1 MTVGGENFRAF
12 RAGKWE
18 LFYISCRRLRKT
30 PSDNAGLRADSRL
43 IQVLKPYNGLSACAS
58 PVHGG
63 GRHRSAP
70 AHRYP
75 GAGFFSARSDGG
87 EVSPF
92 FVGESTA
99 PLSRILTLSVAQ
111 KGRLIDGLL

>member
-1 MTVGGENFRAF
+1 MPINHSAIVDLRGASALLQG
-12 RAGKWE
+12 
-18 LFYISCRRLRKT
+18 FYPCS
-30 PSDNAGLRADSRL
+30 
-43 IQVLKPYNGLSACAS
+43 GLSACAS
-58 PVHGG
+58 PAPGG

-99 PLSRILTLSVAQ
+99 PTSRLLTLSVAQ
-111 KGRLIDGLL
+111 KWRLIGGLL